1 MGAQLC
7 PIWVQSPHHGAVI
20 KPSPEVFSSSF
31 PLLGG
36 LGVVGATRW
45 RQGSVTKRLIL
56 RFLTPNPSVGQRG
69 LNAQARSCSPGFSCP
84 VLLQRCSP
92 SNGALGLGCC
102 PHPWK
107 GQRGPDGVAMGCP
120 DRGVGLS
127 PSVQCGMRCG
137 CGSPLRLGAL
147 LELWDAF
154 GEPSVVAGLGGRL
167 SSPAAPHRCPG
178 PAVLRAEGV
187 LFSAS
192 FVAAPEVTQQQSR
205 SRDSAEPRRQISYC
219 CFLPGSWREG
229 QGRPLRPQNRVCV
242 LGPCGRRAPAKPDC
256 CNRTSAVL
264 GWAHPGRHRS
274 GGVAGNQLCS
284 PPTRGTAAAMETSQC
299 YRVGCVTRL
308 GMHGPFLAAGCSSTG
323 TPHPALR
330 AERIPCSPH
339 QILPCRKVLDTFQ
352 MSKATLKEAEAT

>member
-1 MGAQLC
+1 MGRSQLVEGRVGAQLC
-7 PIWVQSPHHGAVI
+7 PIWVPSPHYGAVI
-20 KPSPEVFSSSF
+20 KPSPEGFSSFF

-69 LNAQARSCSPGFSCP
+69 LNAQARSCSPGSSCP

-167 SSPAAPHRCPG
+167 SSLAAPHRCPG

-192 FVAAPEVTQQQSR
+192 FVAAPAVTQQQSR
-205 SRDSAEPRRQISYC
+205 SRGSAEPRRQISYC

-264 GWAHPGRHRS
+264 GWAHPGD
-274 GGVAGNQLCS
+274 CS
-284 PPTRGTAAAMETSQC
+284 APGGTAAGGWQGIRSALPPH
-299 YRVGCVTRL
+299 VGLQLLWR
-308 GMHGPFLAAGCSSTG
+308 
-323 TPHPALR
+323 PHSA
-330 AERIPCSPH
+330 IGWD
-339 QILPCRKVLDTFQ
+339 V
-352 MSKATLKEAEAT
+352 

>member
-1 MGAQLC
+1 M
-7 PIWVQSPHHGAVI
+7 
-20 KPSPEVFSSSF
+20 
-31 PLLGG
+31 
-36 LGVVGATRW
+36 VGATRW

-69 LNAQARSCSPGFSCP
+69 LNAQARSCSPGSSCP

-107 GQRGPDGVAMGCP
+107 GQRCPDGVAMGCP

-167 SSPAAPHRCPG
+167 SSLAAPHRCPG

-192 FVAAPEVTQQQSR
+192 FVAAPAVTQQQSR
-205 SRDSAEPRRQISYC
+205 SRGSAEPRRQISYC

-229 QGRPLRPQNRVCV
+229 QGRPLRPQNRVVC
-242 LGPCGRRAPAKPDC
+242 LGRAEGELPQNPTAATAPAP
-256 CNRTSAVL
+256 SW
-264 GWAHPGRHRS
+264 GGRI
-274 GGVAGNQLCS
+274 L
-284 PPTRGTAAAMETSQC
+284 GTA
-299 YRVGCVTRL
+299 L
-308 GMHGPFLAAGCSSTG
+308 
-323 TPHPALR
+323 LR
-330 AERIPCSPH
+330 EAPQRGGGRESDLLSPH
-339 QILPCRKVLDTFQ
+339 TWDCSCYGDLTVL
-352 MSKATLKEAEAT
+352 